1 MMQLFRIEPIGL
13 ETDEVEALSSYLLRL
28 AKAHGVTLGR
38 LLTTLKKEY
47 QNSNPDWIDYSET
60 NANPQTL
67 ATLVRPTD
75 SVADLLRII
84 ESITGDIGLR
94 ATTFQALRHACYRSV
109 GLFHEYLRWCPEC
122 FTEDVRTRDQAYYR
136 LLWSFKDV
144 EMCHKHGAPIISR
157 CPQCYSRQ
165 NSVNRRKAI
174 HRCFKCGTELTCR
187 HVNEAVRESADVA
200 AYSDL
205 LDLTRWVASKPQLE
219 FREGDARKLLQAI
232 FDRVWELEEEREFW
246 KILPKEQSL
255 MISYSD
261 KKLTMSMLRRIAYRL
276 GISLPGLLA
285 GEVECWTAQLE
296 PRWLENLPVSMVPAK
311 RRKKHD
317 RNAVLERIQEC
328 LSNAER
334 DEPPPLAA
342 VAKTVEV
349 STGGLEY
356 LFPAISRGI
365 KSDYQQWKTEE
376 RERKRVEAATA
387 VMEYLA
393 SEQPNKCRKRAL
405 VYLREST
412 SLPKNV
418 LLQAIAV
425 AFSE

>member
-1 MMQLFRIEPIGL
+1 MQLFRIEPFGL
-13 ETDEVEALSSYLLRL
+13 ETDEVESLSSYLLRL
-28 AKAHGVTLGR
+28 AKVHGVTLGR
-38 LLTTLKKEY
+38 LLTTLKTDY
-47 QNSNPDWIDYSET
+47 QNANPGWIDYSET
-60 NANPQTL
+60 HANPQTL

-84 ESITGDIGLR
+84 ESVTGDIGLR

-109 GLFHEYLRWCPEC
+109 GLFHGYLRWCPEC
-122 FTEDVRTRDQAYYR
+122 FTEDVRAGGQAYYR
-136 LLWSFKDV
+136 LIWSFKDV
-144 EMCHKHGAPIISR
+144 EFCHKHGAPIISR
-157 CPQCYSRQ
+157 CPKCYRRQ

-174 HRCFKCGTELTCR
+174 HRCFKCSTELTCR
-187 HVNEAVRESADVA
+187 HTDEVVAEAADVVS
-200 AYSDL
+200 YSDL

-232 FDRVWELEEEREFW
+232 FDRVWDLEEEREFW

-328 LSNAER
+328 LSNAEP
-334 DEPPPLAA
+334 DGPPPLAA
-342 VAKTVEV
+342 VAKMVGV

-393 SEQPNKCRKRAL
+393 SEQPKKCRKRAL